1 MNRTQFNNIVGLS
14 LFLGLFLACGN
25 KPKTDLGYDYDKAA
39 SIFVADE
46 SFHPILDEELE
57 VFTKVFNRRIIHE
70 DTLKAVYTSEQE
82 AIEMLMKNETW
93 LAFTTRAFTEKE
105 MENLR
110 ARSFFPRVMPIGYDG
125 LAIIVNNANTDT
137 CISVKDIA
145 RILKGE
151 VTKWN
156 EIYPKSKLGDI
167 EVVFDNPH
175 SSAVRYCVDS
185 ILGGEPINSDVQR
198 NIGAMLKSA
207 EVVDYVEKTP
217 NAFGIIGSN
226 WLNDKRDTTNV
237 TFNKNITV
245 MKVSRL
251 DSATVQNSRRPYQYY
266 IYNGSY
272 PLVRTIYALICEPR
286 SGIPTGFANFVRQ
299 PQGQRIIFNAGL
311 LPIIRDLNVRS
322 VNVVNK

>member
-1 MNRTQFNNIVGLS
+1 MNRTRFNKIVGLS

-25 KPKTDLGYDYDKAA
+25 KPKTDLGYDYEAAA
-39 SIFVADE
+39 SFFAADE

-57 VFTKVFNRRIIHE
+57 VFTRVFNRNAVHQ
-70 DTLKAVYTSEQE
+70 DTLKALYTSEQE

-93 LAFTTRAFTEKE
+93 LAFTTRSLTEKE
-105 MENLR
+105 LSNLK
-110 ARSFFPRVMPIGYDG
+110 ARSFAPRIMPIGYDG
-125 LAIIVNNANTDT
+125 LAIIVNNVNTDT
-137 CISVKDIA
+137 CITVKDIA

-151 VTKWN
+151 VTSWSD
-156 EIYPKSKLGDI
+156 IYPKSKLGKI
-167 EVVFDNPH
+167 EVVFDNPR

-185 ILGGEPINSDVQR
+185 ILGGQPINSDMQE

-207 EVVDYVEKTP
+207 EVVDYVERTP

-226 WLNDKRDTTNV
+226 WLNDQRDTTNV
-237 TFNKNITV
+237 TFKKNITV

-272 PLVRTIYALICEPR
+272 PLVRTIYAIINEPR
-286 SGIPTGFANFVRQ
+286 TGQPTGFANFCRL
-299 PQGQRIIFNAGL
+299 PQGQRVIFNAGL
-311 LPIIRDLNVRS
+311 LPIMRDLNVRQ
-322 VNVVNK
+322 VNVVK

>member
-1 MNRTQFNNIVGLS
+1 MNRTQFNKYVGLS

-25 KPKTDLGYDYDKAA
+25 KPKTDLGYDYEAAA
-39 SIFVADE
+39 SFFAADE

-57 VFTKVFNRRIIHE
+57 VFTKVFNRHAVHQ

-93 LAFTTRAFTEKE
+93 LVFTTRSFTEKE
-105 MENLR
+105 LNNLK
-110 ARSFFPRVMPIGYDG
+110 ARSFTPRIMPIGYDG
-125 LAIIVNNANTDT
+125 LALIVNNTNPDT
-137 CISVKDIA
+137 CITVKDVA

-151 VTKWN
+151 VTQWN
-156 EIYPKSKLGDI
+156 EIYPKSKLGKI

-185 ILGGEPINSDVQR
+185 ILGGQPINSDQQE
-198 NIGAMLKSA
+198 NIGALLKSR
-207 EVVDYVEKTP
+207 EVIDYVERTP

-237 TFNKNITV
+237 TFKKNITV

-251 DSATVQNSRRPYQYY
+251 DSATVRNSWRPYQYY
-266 IYNGSY
+266 IYNGNY
-272 PLVRTIYALICEPR
+272 PLVRTIYALVNEPR
-286 SGIPTGFANFVRQ
+286 TGVPTGFANFCRL
-299 PQGQRIIFNAGL
+299 PQGQRVIFNAGL
-311 LPIIRDLNVRS
+311 LPIMPNLNVRN
-322 VNVVNK
+322 VNVVK